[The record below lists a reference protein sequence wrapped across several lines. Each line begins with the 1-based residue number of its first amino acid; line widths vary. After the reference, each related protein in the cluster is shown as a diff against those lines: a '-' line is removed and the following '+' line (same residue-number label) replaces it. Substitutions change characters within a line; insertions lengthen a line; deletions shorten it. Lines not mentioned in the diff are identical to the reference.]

1 MKAHRLV
8 ILAILFLGIML
19 LVASG
24 LVVGTAMQWYRA
36 LNRPTPIPAPYG
48 GMATQ
53 AQLQQLPELNLFYPG
68 SVVLSPFGYQ
78 GDFRNGASAGYELA
92 VQASPN
98 DVLAFY
104 RQQLPPLGW
113 VELINS
119 SLNARGTS
127 EVRAQTWYKGGVFFH
142 YAEKD
147 QTHPTVGQSSYRT
160 VFDIEVW
167 NMRSDEVKYYANLT
181 PTPLQRTPS
190 PRR

>member
-1 MKAHRLV
+1 MKARR
-8 ILAILFLGIML
+8 LAIIAILVFSTLL
-19 LVASG
+19 LVG
-24 LVVGTAMQWYRA
+24 GGIDVVMAVQWYRGRQQA
-36 LNRPTPIPAPYG
+36 TTVPAPYNG
-48 GMATQ
+48 KATLV
-53 AQLQQLPELNLFYPG
+53 QLQQLPEISLFYPG
-68 SVVLSPFGYQ
+68 SVVLSPFGYP
-78 GDFRNGASAGYELA
+78 GNFRNGASAGYELG

-98 DVLAFY
+98 DVLAYY
-104 RQQLPPLGW
+104 RQQLPTLGW

-160 VFDIEVW
+160 VYDIEVW
-167 NMRSDEVKYYANLT
+167 NMRSDEVNYYANLT
-181 PTPLQRTPS
+181 PTPPQRTPS